1 MQKMKAIQAV
11 DPDGTEP
18 STANL
23 IDLAPILKG
32 ARRRVGT

>member
-23 IDLAPILKG
+23 IDLAPIPQG
-32 ARRRVGT
+32 RAR